1 MSFGLVPPR
10 VGIEEGSSERRTVG
24 ADVTTL
30 CSITGTTGADV
41 GGIETGASLTGVLGI
56 GVGAS
61 VGAGL
66 VGLEEGFDTVGTS
79 LGWLDGWLE
88 IVGTSL
94 G

>member
-1 MSFGLVPPR
+1 MSGTAVGINVADFSFELVPPR

-24 ADVTTL
+24 ADVATL

-66 VGLEEGFDTVGTS
+66 VGLEKGFDTVGTS
-79 LGWLDGWLE
+79 LG
-88 IVGTSL
+88 
-94 G
+94 